1 MATLTQCLTA
11 ALVPRYS
18 GGAGAVP
25 VHAAMAR
32 AVLSVLVGAA
42 QGGASPLR
50 PGGAGGRG
58 VVAALMAMPPMVQAQ
73 GVGLAG
79 AQVPGMAA
87 LSPGMSPP
95 AVQPLGQVGKSSP
108 TLSGFLQKLWQDR
121 PLSPAL
127 WQMPQQFVAPDGA
140 VQAMAARQG
149 GVLPGMAFTGAA
161 PQGTGVRRGVVLVA
175 PPEQAFL
182 LSSVSHQYSVLVPY
196 AGGGS
201 AMRAIAGGYGQ
212 KVYVPAGHGAAM
224 LLGHMAATSAQK
236 SAAFGAVRRLHGVYG
251 TMRAMP
257 HHAGL
262 MAGVLRHAGVS
273 GGQEGAAQGVIPPV
287 PDYLHAT
294 SRAVGVASMVLP
306 STASAPAV
314 QAQITVNAPNST
326 PQAIGNE
333 VAHRMST
340 LRMQAR
346 QANMGQF

>member
-50 PGGAGGRG
+50 SGGAHGRG
-58 VVAALMAMPPMVQAQ
+58 VVAALMAALPMVRAE
-73 GVGLAG
+73 GAGLAG

-87 LSPGMSPP
+87 FSPGMSFP
-95 AVQPLGQVGKSSP
+95 AVQPLEQVGKSQP
-108 TLSGFLQKLWQDR
+108 ALSGFLQKLWQDR
-121 PLSPAL
+121 PVSPAL

-140 VQAMAARQG
+140 VQVMAARQDG
-149 GVLPGMAFTGAA
+149 ALPGMAFTGTA
-161 PQGTGVRRGVVLVA
+161 PQGAGVLRSAALLA
-175 PPEQAFL
+175 PSEPVFVQSFATHQ
-182 LSSVSHQYSVLVPY
+182 SSCLVPD
-196 AGGGS
+196 AGGGRS
-201 AMRAIAGGYGQ
+201 MCAIAGGYGQ
-212 KVYVPAGHGAAM
+212 KVYVPAGHGVAM
-224 LLGHMAATSAQK
+224 LLGHMAATQAQK
-236 SAAFGAVRRLHGVYG
+236 NAAFGAVHRMCGVYD

-262 MAGVLRHAGVS
+262 MADVLHHAGVS
-273 GGQEGAAQGVIPPV
+273 GGLEGAAQGALPPV
-287 PDYLHAT
+287 PDYLHAI